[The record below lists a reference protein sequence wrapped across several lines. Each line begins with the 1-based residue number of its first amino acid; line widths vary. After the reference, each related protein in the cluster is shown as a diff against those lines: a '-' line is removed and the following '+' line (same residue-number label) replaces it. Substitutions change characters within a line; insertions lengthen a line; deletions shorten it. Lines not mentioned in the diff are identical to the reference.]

1 MKSTPTIPRHLLESF
16 AHEVRPAHPVQWW
29 RNTCEVTPRLFL
41 SGGLSQN
48 PEHALVQLN
57 NWVADGVTHYIAVHE
72 ECDDRDFVESNS
84 NIKYVH
90 IGVDDNGTPRDPRW
104 FDEVATTANKIFE
117 DPNAVVMVTCWMGV
131 NRGPSAAFAILLSLG
146 WKPLPALRA
155 IRTARPIAGIIYAPD
170 AASWWVE
177 RNGGSSSEACES
189 YFEVEEWLDRN
200 PLSLSWVIGSIGSR
214 TGI

>member
-1 MKSTPTIPRHLLESF
+1 M
-16 AHEVRPAHPVQWW
+16 
-29 RNTCEVTPRLFL
+29 
-41 SGGLSQN
+41 GN
-48 PEHALVQLN
+48 P
-57 NWVADGVTHYIAVHE
+57 
-72 ECDDRDFVESNS
+72 
-84 NIKYVH
+84 
-90 IGVDDNGTPRDPRW
+90 
-104 FDEVATTANKIFE
+104 
-117 DPNAVVMVTCWMGV
+117 
-131 NRGPSAAFAILLSLG
+131 LLSLG